1 MIGDLVTWWSEQ
13 MLQWVPARLVARD
26 RGAAHAL
33 VVSQD
38 DAPDGL
44 VTPGH
49 VVPPRV
55 TALLLRRRRDRALG
69 SFAVDPVGLLALRDA
84 LPGRSRPPTIVL
96 RLQSALLLEREVVL
110 PLAAER
116 EPERV
121 LGYEMDRL
129 TPFSADEIF
138 WTHDIARRDR
148 ARGRVHLRLSVV
160 TRASVRPVLDAMGQA
175 GLAPTELAVEAPDGT
190 PRRIALR
197 RPDSRR
203 ARLTRGA
210 TAVAAAGCAVLAAAA
225 VALPFLLQSAASR
238 RVEQRIA
245 ALRPAVAEAEALRRR
260 VAATTEGVDV
270 VAAERTR
277 LGDALAVLA
286 AVTDLLPDD
295 TFLTDLTLRQ
305 GRLTLNGQSDAAVR
319 LIAALSADP
328 VIRDPEFVA
337 PVTRVDGRA
346 DLFAIRAEVAR

>member
-1 MIGDLVTWWSEQ
+1 MIGELVTWWSEQ
-13 MLQWVPARLVARD
+13 MLQWVPARLAAPG
-26 RGAAHAL
+26 RGAAYAL

-44 VTPGH
+44 AAPA
-49 VVPPRV
+49 RV
-55 TALLLRRRRDRALG
+55 TAVLLRRRRDRKLG
-69 SFAVDPVGLLALRDA
+69 SFPLDPAGLLALRNA
-84 LPGRSRPPTIVL
+84 LPGRSRPPGIVL
-96 RLQSALLLEREVVL
+96 RLRAEMLLEREVVL

-138 WTHDIARRDR
+138 WTYDIARRDR
-148 ARGRVHLRLSVV
+148 ARGRLHLRLSVV
-160 TRASVRPVLDAMGQA
+160 TRAAVQPVLDAMGQA
-175 GLAPTELAVEAPDGT
+175 GLAPSEIAVEALDGT
-190 PRRIALR
+190 PRRITLR

-203 ARLTRGA
+203 ARLLRRA
-210 TAVAAAGCAVLAAAA
+210 TSVAAACCVVLAAAA
-225 VALPFLLQSAASR
+225 VALPFLLQSAAGR

-260 VAATTEGVDV
+260 IAAATAGVDV

-295 TFLTDLTLRQ
+295 TFLTDLTLLQ

-328 VIRDPEFVA
+328 VIRNPEFVA
-337 PVTRVDGRA
+337 PVTRVDDRA